1 MTLRKISFLRAYNIF
16 MIITLISVMLTTITL
31 LVDKYAKSS
40 SKDNTIASSKQK
52 YTQLLNDTEYAQNK
66 CKPKN
71 KIGFLKIHKAASR

>member
-52 YTQLLNDTEYAQNK
+52 YTQLLNDTEYAQKN
-66 CKPKN
+66 CKQKN

>member
-16 MIITLISVMLTTITL
+16 MIITLISVLLTTITF

-52 YTQLLNDTEYAQNK
+52 YTQLLNDTEYAQNN

>member
-16 MIITLISVMLTTITL
+16 MIITLISVMLTTITF

-52 YTQLLNDTEYAQNK
+52 YTQLLNDTEYAQKN
-66 CKPKN
+66 CKQKN

>member
-16 MIITLISVMLTTITL
+16 MIITLISVMLTTITF

-40 SKDNTIASSKQK
+40 LKDNTTTSSTQK
-52 YTQLLNDTEYAQNK
+52 YTQALNDTEYAQNN
-66 CKPKN
+66 CKQKN